1 MPLILKSNAQ
11 YADVILIGAG
21 IMSATLGV
29 LLKTLQPDLK
39 IIIIERLD
47 RVAGESSDAW
57 NNAGTGHSAL
67 CELNYTPEL
76 EDGSVDVSKAF
87 KIYEA
92 FQKSLQFWTYLTE
105 NKVIT
110 NPAEFIKAIPHMSF
124 VKGEDDINYLKKRF
138 VALKSSVAFSDMSF
152 LENHSD
158 IKNLLPLMMAGRN
171 TTEKVAATLETHGT
185 DVNFGKLTTLLIN
198 YLKSLPDVKI
208 RLNHEVQNINK
219 LEDGNWSIT
228 MDNLASKKVNR
239 KKLFANFVFIGAGGG
254 ALPILEKSDI
264 EEAEGYGG
272 FPVSGQWLRCI
283 NPEIIAQHNAK
294 VYGKAAVGAPPMS
307 VPHLDTRY
315 INGKKELLF
324 GPFAGFTTKFLKE
337 GSLLDLPTSITFN
350 NIIPMLQVGLHN
362 FDLTR
367 YLLEQVIQSPEDRL
381 DSLQEYYPNAQM
393 EDWELLVA
401 GQRVQIIKK
410 DGSKGGVLE
419 FGTEIVSSADGSI
432 AALLGASPGASTAV
446 DVMLKLI
453 AKCFPE
459 LFASKEWQAKLLEM
473 IPTFGKKIIDD
484 PALLKNTQLH
494 CRKALGLNGTE

>member
-1 MPLILKSNAQ
+1 MPLILKSNSQ

-67 CELNYTPEL
+67 CELNYTPEE
-76 EDGSVDVSKAF
+76 EDGSVDCSKAF

-92 FQKSLQFWTYLTE
+92 FQKSLQFWTYLVEQGIIST
-105 NKVIT
+105 
-110 NPAEFIKAIPHMSF
+110 PSDFIRAIPHMSF
-124 VKGEDDINYLKKRF
+124 VRGEDDIKYLKKRIET
-138 VALKSSVAFSDMSF
+138 LKQSPGFTDMSLIEDRAE
-152 LENHSD
+152 LE
-158 IKNLLPLMMAGRN
+158 NLLPLMMKARAADD
-171 TTEKVAATLETHGT
+171 KVAATLETHGT
-185 DVNFGKLTTLLIN
+185 DVNFGSLTNMLIN
-198 YLKSLPDVKI
+198 YLKSLPDVKL
-208 RLNHEVQNINK
+208 RLKHEVQNINR
-219 LEDGNWSIT
+219 LEDGNWSVT
-228 MDNLASKKVNR
+228 LDNLASKKVNR
-239 KKLFANFVFIGAGGG
+239 KKLFANFIFIGAGGG

-272 FPVSGQWLRCI
+272 FPVSGQWLRCT
-283 NPEIIAQHNAK
+283 NPAVIAQHHAK

-307 VPHLDTRY
+307 VPHLDTRF

-381 DSLQEYYPNAQM
+381 ASLQEYYPAAQM
-393 EDWELLVA
+393 DDWELLVA

-419 FGTEIVSSADGSI
+419 FGTEIVASADGTI

-453 AKCFPE
+453 ARCFPD
-459 LFASKEWQAKLLEM
+459 LYASKAWQEKLKTILPTFGSKLLEN
-473 IPTFGKKIIDD
+473 
-484 PALLKNTQLH
+484 ASLLQNTQNH
-494 CRKALGLNGTE
+494 CRATLGLH

>member
-47 RVAGESSDAW
+47 RVAVESSDAW

-67 CELNYTPEL
+67 CELNYTPEN
-76 EDGSVDVSKAF
+76 EDGTVDCSKAF

-92 FQKSLQFWTYLTE
+92 FQKSLQFWAYLVE
-105 NKVIT
+105 KGIIK
-110 NPAEFIKAIPHMSF
+110 NPSDFIKAIPHMSF
-124 VKGEDDINYLKKRF
+124 VRGQEDITYLKKRLET
-138 VALKSSVAFSDMSF
+138 LKQSPGFTDMS
-152 LENHSD
+152 LIENRD
-158 IKNLLPLMMAGRN
+158 ELAKLIPLMIQGRPA
-171 TTEKVAATLETHGT
+171 TDQVAATLETHGT
-185 DVNFGKLTTLLIN
+185 DVNFGQLTSLLID
-198 YLKSLPDVKI
+198 YLKSLPDVKL
-208 RLNHEVQNINK
+208 RLSHEVQNINR

-283 NPEIIAQHNAK
+283 NPAVIAQHHAK

-307 VPHLDTRY
+307 VPHLDSRY

-337 GSLLDLPTSITFN
+337 GSLLDLPSSITFD

-381 DSLQEYYPNAQM
+381 ASLQEYYPAAEM
-393 EDWELLVA
+393 DDWELLVA

-419 FGTEIVSSADGSI
+419 FGTEIVASADGTI

-453 AKCFPE
+453 ARCFPD
-459 LFASKEWQAKLLEM
+459 LYASQAWQTKLKTM
-473 IPTFGKKIIDD
+473 IPTFGTKLLEN
-484 PALLKNTQLH
+484 PALLQSTQAQCRTALELH
-494 CRKALGLNGTE
+494 

>member
-1 MPLILKSNAQ
+1 MSLILKSNPQ

-39 IIIIERLD
+39 IILVERLD
-47 RVAGESSDAW
+47 HVAGESSDAW

-67 CELNYTPEL
+67 CELNYTPEF
-76 EDGSVDVSKAF
+76 ENGEVDCTKAF
-87 KIYEA
+87 KIYES
-92 FQKSLQFWTYLTE
+92 FQSSLQFWAYLTKKRVFE
-105 NKVIT
+105 N
-110 NPAEFIKAIPHMSF
+110 PEEFIQKIAHVSF
-124 VKGEDDINYLKKRF
+124 VKGSDEVAYLKKRF
-138 VALKSSVAFSDMSF
+138 QKLHNHVAFSDMSLIEDSKTL
-152 LENHSD
+152 LE
-158 IKNLLPLMMAGRN
+158 LLPLVMEGRHS
-171 TTEKVAATLETHGT
+171 TEKVAATLEPNGT
-185 DVNFGKLTTLLIN
+185 DVNFGQLTVLLIN
-198 YLKSLPDVKI
+198 HLKAQKDVKI
-208 RLNHEVQNINK
+208 RLSHEVQNIKK
-219 LEDGNWSIT
+219 LEDGNWVIT
-228 MDNLASKKVNR
+228 MDNLTSEKVNR

-272 FPVSGQWLRCI
+272 FPVSGQWLRCT
-283 NPEIIAQHNAK
+283 NPTVIAKHEAK

-337 GSLLDLPTSITFN
+337 GSLLDLPSSITFN

-381 DSLQEYYPNAQM
+381 ESLKEYYPEAQM

-410 DGSKGGVLE
+410 DGTKGGVLE
-419 FGTEIVSSADGSI
+419 FGTEIVASEDGSI

-453 AKCFPE
+453 FRCFPE
-459 LFASKEWQAKLLEM
+459 HFKSAEWQAKLKEM
-473 IPTFGKKIIDD
+473 IPTFGQKILEDET
-484 PALLKNTQLH
+484 LLKNTQTY
-494 CRKALGLNGTE
+494 CRQTLGLN

>member
-1 MPLILKSNAQ
+1 MPLVLKSNAQ

-76 EDGSVDVSKAF
+76 EDGSVDTSKAF
-87 KIYEA
+87 KIYNA
-92 FQKSLQFWTYLTE
+92 FQKSLQFWSYLVQNQTI
-105 NKVIT
+105 IT
-110 NPAEFIKAIPHMSF
+110 PSEFIKAVPHMSF
-124 VKGEDDINYLKKRF
+124 VKGEDDVNYLKKRF
-138 VALKSSVAFSDMSF
+138 EALKSNIAFSEMS
-152 LENHSD
+152 LIED
-158 IKNLLPLMMAGRN
+158 REVLIKLLPLMMHGRN
-171 TTEKVAATLETHGT
+171 ESEKVAATLETHGT
-185 DVNFGKLTTLLIN
+185 DVNFGKLTNLLIN
-198 YLKSLPDVKI
+198 YLKSLPDVKL

-239 KKLFANFVFIGAGGG
+239 KKLFANFVFVGAGGG

-264 EEAEGYGG
+264 DEAEGYGG
-272 FPVSGQWLRCI
+272 FPVSGQWLRCT
-283 NPEIIAQHNAK
+283 NPEVIAQHHAK

-307 VPHLDTRY
+307 VPHLDSRF

-381 DSLQEYYPNAQM
+381 KSLQEYYPNAQM
-393 EDWELLVA
+393 DDWELLVA

-410 DGSKGGVLE
+410 DGTKGGVLE

-453 AKCFPE
+453 EKCFPD
-459 LFASKEWQAKLLEM
+459 LFVSETWQAKLKEM
-473 IPTFGKKIIDD
+473 IPTFGKKLLEDAD
-484 PALLKNTQLH
+484 LLKKTQAA
-494 CRKALGLNGTE
+494 CRTSLGLNI

>member
-11 YADVILIGAG
+11 YVDVILIGAG

-39 IIIIERLD
+39 IMLIERLD

-67 CELNYTPEL
+67 CELNYTPEN
-76 EDGSVDVSKAF
+76 EDGSVDCSKAF
-87 KIYEA
+87 KVFES
-92 FQKSLQFWTYLTE
+92 FQKSLQFWTYLAE
-105 NKVIT
+105 QGIIK
-110 NPAEFIKAIPHMSF
+110 NPSEFIKAIPHMSF
-124 VKGEDDINYLKKRF
+124 VRGKDDIEYLKKRIET
-138 VALKSSVAFSDMSF
+138 LSKSPGFADMSLIENREE
-152 LENHSD
+152 LERL
-158 IKNLLPLMMAGRN
+158 IPLMMLGRSEN
-171 TTEKVAATLETHGT
+171 DPVAASFETHGT
-185 DVNFGKLTTLLIN
+185 DVNFGKLTHLLIN
-198 YLKSLPDVKI
+198 HLKTLPDVKI
-208 RLNHEVQNINK
+208 RLGHEVQNIK
-219 LEDGNWSIT
+219 RLEDGNWSIT
-228 MDNLASKKVNR
+228 MDNLASKKVNH

-264 EEAEGYGG
+264 DEAEGYGG

-283 NPEIIAQHNAK
+283 NPAIIAQHNAK
-294 VYGKAAVGAPPMS
+294 VYGKAALGAPPMS

-337 GSLLDLPTSITFN
+337 GSLLDLPTSITFD

-381 DSLQEYYPNAQM
+381 ASLQEYYPNAQM
-393 EDWELLVA
+393 QDWELLVA

-410 DGSKGGVLE
+410 DGTKGGILE
-419 FGTEIVSSADGSI
+419 FGTEIVASADGTI

-453 AKCFPE
+453 SRCFPDMNR
-459 LFASKEWQAKLLEM
+459 SKAWQDKLKDI
-473 IPTFGKKIIDD
+473 IPTFGSNLLEN
-484 PALLKNTQLH
+484 PALLKQTQTH
-494 CRKALGLNGTE
+494 CRSALGLQ